1 MATTLSSTLIP
12 TKYKDDFRDSDGFYR
27 ILYNS
32 GRVLQARELTQ
43 AQTLLQAQIAR
54 FGGNIFNEG
63 GVVKPGST
71 TLNNIYRVYKC
82 SISTDWFINR

>member
-43 AQTLLQAQIAR
+43 AQT
-54 FGGNIFNEG
+54 
-63 GVVKPGST
+63 
-71 TLNNIYRVYKC
+71 
-82 SISTDWFINR
+82 